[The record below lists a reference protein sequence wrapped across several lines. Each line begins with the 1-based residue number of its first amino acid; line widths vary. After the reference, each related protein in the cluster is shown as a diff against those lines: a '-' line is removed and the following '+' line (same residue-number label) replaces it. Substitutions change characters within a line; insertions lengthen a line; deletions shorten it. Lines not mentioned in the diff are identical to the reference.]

1 MSTEARELIAAI
13 LWKAQALSSAPTSIY
28 KRRTPSAFLDA
39 GDKAREPFLIQ
50 ADAIL
55 AALPEIIA
63 DMVEPLEWEE
73 HPENG
78 DPVMAKAVTKFGTY
92 FICDD
97 TDDFS
102 GLYCEFITHQDAT
115 WFGTV
120 RAKTELL
127 FQYEHED
134 DHTNLYHIPN
144 AHNRAT
150 SLKALGMKEGE

>member
-63 DMVEPLEWEE
+63 DMVEPLEFVGGKAKSVGNNYLVWPYLGRNQAKPHLGPECWMAITTSGHKLGH
-73 HPENG
+73 HPTEQAAIEAAN
-78 DPVMAKAVTKFGTY
+78 
-92 FICDD
+92 
-97 TDDFS
+97 
-102 GLYCEFITHQDAT
+102 THHRT
-115 WFGTV
+115 T
-120 RAKTELL
+120 
-127 FQYEHED
+127 
-134 DHTNLYHIPN
+134 I
-144 AHNRAT
+144 
-150 SLKALGMKEGE
+150 LKALGMEEGE